1 MSYDPHPD
9 ALDRKPDPTKSATAC
24 RRLIRAFLDDPDQ
37 LRDALDA
44 AVAAFGLP
52 GDYIETEGGRWR

>member
-1 MSYDPHPD
+1 MSHERHSDP
-9 ALDRKPDPTKSATAC
+9 LDRKPDPAKSAQAC

-52 GDYIETEGGRWR
+52 ENFIETEGGRWN